1 MLLRCSEKKDL
12 SEWNTWRENHPDEEI
27 HLEGADL
34 RGAHL
39 EGADLEGAKLMLA
52 NLGGTILLDACLRKA
67 DLREANMKQA
77 ALTRADFQEADL
89 TNADLGGSAADTAN
103 LKYARCGLGILTE
116 ISLRGA
122 HLEGVDLQHIRGRR
136 AGLQGAHLEG
146 AHLRKAD
153 LRRADLSG
161 AHLRGANLQEA
172 HLEKADL
179 SDADLRGADFRKAI
193 VDGGTLIWGCKVN
206 KWKREKWYT
215 DFAGVGLNSAR
226 VQPGIKQLL
235 QYNIRRSNWEKK
247 YKWPNEWKEWSA
259 AQRMLKAVPVALG
272 WLGKNILVRWFWW
285 VSDYGHSTRRILAW
299 FFGLAGLFALFYCYC
314 PSLLQGLNE
323 PNVQEHPILRAVRA
337 LYFSIVTMTTLGFG
351 DIHANPASWLGH
363 VLLMIQVLLGYVMLA
378 ALVTHLGIL
387 FTADGP
393 AGTFTPLT
401 KEEKERLRA
410 IEKGT

>member
-193 VDGGTLIWGCKVN
+193 VDGGTLIWGCKIN
-206 KWKREKWYT
+206 QWEEEKWYT
-215 DFAGVGLNSAR
+215 DFAGVGLDSAR
-226 VQPGIKQLL
+226 IQPAIKKLL
-235 QYNIRRSNWEKK
+235 KYNIRRSNWERW
-247 YKWPNEWKEWSA
+247 YEDHRLLE
-259 AQRMLKAVPVALG
+259 RPVRL
-272 WLGKNILVRWFWW
+272 FWRF
-285 VSDYGHSTRRILAW
+285 SDYGHNTWRILAW
-299 FFGLAGLFALFYCYC
+299 FFGLAGLFALFYCCC